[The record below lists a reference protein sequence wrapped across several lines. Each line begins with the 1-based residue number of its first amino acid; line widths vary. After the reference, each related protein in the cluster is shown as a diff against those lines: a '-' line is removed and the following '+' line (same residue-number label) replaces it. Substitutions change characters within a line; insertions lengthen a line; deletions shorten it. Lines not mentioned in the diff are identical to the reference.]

1 MKNCLVFFLF
11 YVLTAIANI
20 VIAQP
25 RDRYLEKRDSLIHLL
40 SYKTEW
46 QQRKQVIEHLVDISM
61 NNNEFYK
68 YYSRLLFSEAQ
79 KAGDVSSMI
88 ESSINIINVNN
99 NLSKDTLNKYMEIM
113 EKAMKKDPRKEI
125 TLLFFNMRY
134 DVLSHTT
141 TSVGDRLNKLS
152 ELVGKFRNMGEEA
165 SIYDQVRV
173 LNYICNCIQ
182 VAIPESD
189 IFTSYMQRLNNLVE
203 KLPYRESP
211 VIPQFYISSA
221 KSYTLL
227 GKAEQ
232 AIFYDRKLLKHIKE
246 LETYYKKR
254 GRDRNYDYY
263 YYNTYRNMLSNFR
276 ALSREEIE
284 KYYLEIKNI
293 SARNLTAYKD
303 YYSNSNSLRV
313 NLYYYYATGRYKKA
327 ASYAD
332 SLLVLNDP
340 EVPRFYLLQYAID
353 IYKHL
358 GNSNEHLMKL
368 YEDYFAEIKER
379 EEEGMVEKVQEAQV
393 LYGIGELKTQNK
405 QLHLQKENIAQSAR
419 SRLLILGCVVILIL
433 IILVINILLKY
444 LDKKRYNLELQK
456 EKEELLRIR
465 DELILAKNKA
475 EKSER
480 LEALFLANVS
490 HEIRTPLNSIVG
502 FSKLLLTAT
511 DSNERAEYEEII
523 SENTKYLLRLIND
536 VLELSRLE
544 AGQIEITKAVFDLSG
559 YLNTFVVTMRER
571 IKNNKVKIEIQ
582 PFEKH
587 YIVESDRER
596 INQVYSNFTINAIK
610 YTQQGVITVGFL
622 EEGGGVKIYVSDTG
636 VGIKEEEQLRVF
648 SRFDKIDSN
657 VSGTGL
663 GLSISKAIVE
673 NMGGKVGFES
683 RYRKGS
689 TFWAWLP
696 LHKINSINCDNN
708 NDK

>member
-502 FSKLLLTAT
+502 FSKLLITAS
-511 DSNERAEYEEII
+511 DNAERIEYEGII
-523 SENTKYLLRLIND
+523 SENTEYLLRLVND

-544 AGQIEITKAVFDLSG
+544 AGKIDMEYTVFDLSG
-559 YLNTFVVTMRER
+559 YLSTFAVTIREML
-571 IKNNKVKIEIQ
+571 KNSKVKLKVQQ
-582 PFEKH
+582 PVKH
-587 YIVESDRER
+587 YMVESDKER
-596 INQVYSNFTINAIK
+596 INQVFTNFAVNAIK
-610 YTQQGVITVGFL
+610 YTSNGTITVGFEE
-622 EEGGGVKIYVSDTG
+622 EEGGIKIYVSDTG
-636 VGIKEEEQLRVF
+636 IGIKKSEHWRVF

-657 VSGTGL
+657 VMGTGL
-663 GLSISKAIVE
+663 GLSITKAIVE
-673 NMGGKVGFES
+673 NMGGRVGFES
-683 RYRKGS
+683 AYREGS

-696 LHKINSINCDNN
+696 LQRINIPDEEVV
-708 NDK
+708 